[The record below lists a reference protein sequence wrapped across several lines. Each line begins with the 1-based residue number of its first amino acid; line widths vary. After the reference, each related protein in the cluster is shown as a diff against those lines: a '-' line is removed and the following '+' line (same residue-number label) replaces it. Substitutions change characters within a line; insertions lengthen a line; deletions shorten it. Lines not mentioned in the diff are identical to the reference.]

1 MHLRILYQEEIGTDK
16 SASQVFFLLP
26 EHQLASLAMEGWR
39 LLLSQF
45 LVALASSVGAEASD
59 AARWRILLEI

>member
-1 MHLRILYQEEIGTDK
+1 MELTNRRLK
-16 SASQVFFLLP
+16 FFLLP

-45 LVALASSVGAEASD
+45 LVTLASSVGAEASD
-59 AARWRILLEI
+59 AARWRILLET

>member
-1 MHLRILYQEEIGTDK
+1 MELTNRRLK
-16 SASQVFFLLP
+16 FFLLP

-59 AARWRILLEI
+59 AARWRILLETYFKFFIAPELP